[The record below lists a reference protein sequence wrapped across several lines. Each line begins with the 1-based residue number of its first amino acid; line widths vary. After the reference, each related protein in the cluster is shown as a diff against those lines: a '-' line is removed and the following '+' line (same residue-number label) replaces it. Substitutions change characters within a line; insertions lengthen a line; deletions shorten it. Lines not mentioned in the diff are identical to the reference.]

1 MRFIILAALSLSA
14 CEEKTEAPA
23 PGSYTPTGE
32 VIAQVNSK
40 PVHQDMVDV
49 ILKRVPEAEL
59 LKLEQSGQISQIRE
73 QVVVTEVLYQEA
85 LTRGIQNE
93 PGVSTAIAFA
103 ARSAMA
109 EALIA
114 KEVKARLTDDR
125 IQAWY
130 NDHLVQFAQPQV
142 KMSNIFVDNA
152 ETAEGLMAQLTA
164 GGDFSALAREHSLDP
179 RTKETGGVID
189 EWIAASQIQG
199 ELGAALKSGKPGD
212 IIGPI
217 SLSPTTVV
225 IVKINDARAQIP
237 MDEVK
242 DQITSELDRE
252 LSKEIVDE
260 LKEKATISDGAE
272 APADAEVPAA
282 PAEVPA
288 APAEAPAAPAPA
300 APAEAPATPGADN
313 K

>member
-1 MRFIILAALSLSA
+1 MRFIILAALTLSA
-14 CEEKTEAPA
+14 CEEKTAAPA

-59 LKLEQSGQISQIRE
+59 QKLEQSGQISQIRE

-85 LTRGIQNE
+85 LTRGLQND
-93 PGVSTAIAFA
+93 PDVGTAIAFA

-109 EALIA
+109 EALIS
-114 KEVKARLTDDR
+114 KEVEARLTDDR

-152 ETAEGLMAQLTA
+152 EKAETIMGQLTA
-164 GGDFSALAREHSLDP
+164 GGDFAALAREHSLDP

-189 EWIAASQIQG
+189 EWIGATQIQG
-199 ELGAALKSGKPGD
+199 ELGAALKTGKPGD

-217 SLSPTTVV
+217 TLSPTTVV

-237 MDEVK
+237 LEEVT
-242 DQITSELDRE
+242 DQIRSELDRDI
-252 LSKEIVDE
+252 SKEIVDE
-260 LKEKATISDGAE
+260 LKEKATISDSAAAPAE
-272 APADAEVPAA
+272 APAA
-282 PAEVPA
+282 PA
-288 APAEAPAAPAPA
+288 APAEAPAAPAEAPAAPA